1 MFSFKQMSAKAVIRH
16 APLMTAVAAVMAVG
30 GVGASS
36 ALAETACVPEGTKI
50 VGTGTAV
57 QKSAQEIWT
66 GRKVESNPADPAYY
80 EQANLPQAKGLGDGY
95 FKQCEGKASP
105 PSVTYGS
112 TGSGAGLFAFR
123 FTGAG
128 TINKRIGFIGTTVA
142 PTAAQ
147 IENAESA
154 TTGGKATGAN
164 PIVVPVTQT
173 AIAVI
178 VNLPENC
185 VFKAGKGITSAELTQ
200 VFGGTEI
207 TEWSQFSQIE
217 AKVGGACSNKI
228 KRVVRTDGSGTTFH
242 LKNYLDVV
250 DKTAAGTPPPC
261 ETAGVAS
268 PGITWA
274 DLMPIKSP
282 GVNPN
287 IEWPKCAG
295 GTEVLPTSG
304 MVAKVEETDSS
315 IGYAALPDAKKGGAA
330 VEEVALQNG
339 GPLIKIY
346 AGPESG
352 EGANCANAKYT
363 VPKRGQSDSMDP
375 TAGEGVDWSA
385 VFWANPTVGGA
396 NYPLC
401 TLTYMVGWSDYSKT
415 PIENPG
421 NTSAIVE
428 DYIKNYV
435 VPAGAGLGQQ
445 DLGNKWY
452 APLPTLGGPGSENSV
467 QDAAEFAAGKL

>member
-1 MFSFKQMSAKAVIRH
+1 MFGLKKKLARIGVLAG
-16 APLMTAVAAVMAVG
+16 ATAAVMAVS

-50 VGTGTAV
+50 VGKGASL
-57 QKSAQEIWT
+57 QKKAQEIWT

-112 TGSGAGLFAFR
+112 TGSGAGLLAFR
-123 FTGAG
+123 FTGEG
-128 TINKRIGFIGTTVA
+128 TIDKKIGFIGTDDA
-142 PTAAQ
+142 PTVAQ
-147 IENAESA
+147 IEKAEEA

-185 VFKAGKGITSAELTQ
+185 VFKAGKGINSAELTQ

-217 AKVGGACSNKI
+217 AKVGGACGVKI
-228 KRVVRTDGSGTTFH
+228 KRVVRSDGSGTTFQF
-242 LKNYLDVV
+242 KNYLDVV
-250 DKTAAGTPPPC
+250 DKTAGGTPPPC

-295 GTEVLPTSG
+295 GTTVLTASGGSGVVAEVE
-304 MVAKVEETDSS
+304 KTDSS

-339 GPLIKIY
+339 GTVIKTY
-346 AGPESG
+346 AGPETG
-352 EGANCANAKYT
+352 ENANCENAKYD
-363 VPKRGQSDSMDP
+363 VPKKGQSDSME
-375 TAGEGVDWSA
+375 AEKGESVNWSGT
-385 VFWANPTVGGA
+385 FGANPTIGGG

-401 TLTYMVGWSDYSKT
+401 TLTYVIGWSDYTKT

-421 NTSAIVE
+421 NTSSIVE

-435 VPAGAGLGQQ
+435 VSTAAGFGQK
-445 DLGNKWY
+445 DLVNNWY
-452 APLPTLGGPGSENSV
+452 APLPILGGVGSDNNV